1 MAASASPVPFAA
13 TAPLLVELFVEE
25 LPPKALKKLG
35 QAFAQQLFDALQ
47 AQGLSGSNAAVTPFA
62 TPRRLGAHIPGG
74 AARAAPRAQRQT
86 LFRGAGGLA
95 AGGQPTAALLKKLA
109 ALGLD
114 AAAVPTLQRA
124 PDGKAESLFVDTVL
138 PGVALADGLQKALH
152 QALTHLPIP
161 KVMTYQL
168 HQGTALPG
176 WDSVQFVR
184 PAHGLLA
191 LHGDAVV
198 PVTALGLQAGR
209 ATHGHRFEAAQDP
222 ITIDHADRYAS
233 ILREQGAVIASF
245 DERRAL
251 IESQLKTAA
260 SQAGQALTA
269 IKDEALLDEVAALVE
284 RPNVLVCQFEPEF
297 LQVPQ
302 ECLILTMKANQKYF
316 PLLDGAGKLT
326 HRFLVVSNISPQ
338 DPSAVIG
345 GNERVVRPRLQDA
358 KFFFDQDR
366 KKTLVSRVEQ
376 LAKVVAPEANFIN
389 QRDED
394 IVAPWLAK
402 HMPTSFAQYDIAD
415 KNKFANVPLGVTKK
429 TLIREF
435 PIDAYE
441 GGAFVRESAVANGEF
456 WLNDMARNRVGKMN
470 LQTGKPV
477 WYDVPSPGA
486 VAPHTMSVDGE
497 GNLWVTLLGGTGD
510 MAAMLNPKTESWRVY
525 GGFPKSVAAHDFAQA
540 SGYRMDAD
548 KNNIVWMTLVSHNK
562 LIGFNRTSGE
572 VTPMYD
578 LPIPDMGGTPEHIS
592 VYSAG
597 LTSDKNVWFTQ
608 NYGDVGRFNTETRKV
623 DYLLNY
629 HGAGPHRL
637 VIGDNDLVYVAVLGA
652 GQISVI
658 DGKQLKEVKE
668 KLNKS

>member
-1 MAASASPVPFAA
+1 MQTLFPRCGRVVMLPIVCLLSTGIAHALGLTGTVKQEDGQPVPGVMIKVTSASAAAIVTKVFTDAKGEYLVPD
-13 TAPLLVELFVEE
+13 LGKNVGVNSIYVETFKIGYEQTQ
-25 LPPKALKKLG
+25 PQAKALAVLQPKINKQSARVDFTLKPVTNIATQVPSSAWLASTPDSPEKHHTLVTCSQCHQLPNERMRQLAEGLAG
-35 QAFAQQLFDALQ
+35 QDEAQREQVWRAVTNSMRTAVYGALQ
-47 AQGLSGSNAAVTPFA
+47 AEHSMPLTP
-62 TPRRLGAHIPGG
+62 
-74 AARAAPRAQRQT
+74 
-86 LFRGAGGLA
+86 
-95 AGGQPTAALLKKLA
+95 
-109 ALGLD
+109 
-114 AAAVPTLQRA
+114 
-124 PDGKAESLFVDTVL
+124 
-138 PGVALADGLQKALH
+138 
-152 QALTHLPIP
+152 
-161 KVMTYQL
+161 
-168 HQGTALPG
+168 
-176 WDSVQFVR
+176 
-184 PAHGLLA
+184 
-191 LHGDAVV
+191 
-198 PVTALGLQAGR
+198 
-209 ATHGHRFEAAQDP
+209 
-222 ITIDHADRYAS
+222 
-233 ILREQGAVIASF
+233 
-245 DERRAL
+245 
-251 IESQLKTAA
+251 
-260 SQAGQALTA
+260 
-269 IKDEALLDEVAALVE
+269 
-284 RPNVLVCQFEPEF
+284 
-297 LQVPQ
+297 
-302 ECLILTMKANQKYF
+302 
-316 PLLDGAGKLT
+316 
-326 HRFLVVSNISPQ
+326 
-338 DPSAVIG
+338 
-345 GNERVVRPRLQDA
+345 
-358 KFFFDQDR
+358 
-366 KKTLVSRVEQ
+366 EQ
-376 LAKVVAPEANFIN
+376 LATVVSPEANFIN

-415 KNKFANVPLGVTKK
+415 KNKFADVPLGVTKK

-540 SGYRMDAD
+540 SGYRMDTD

-592 VYSAG
+592 VYSGG

-637 VIGDNDLVYVAVLGA
+637 VIGDNDLIYVAVLGA

-658 DGKQLKEVKE
+658 DGKQLKEVKRIDLPDRASSPYGIIWDKRRNALWLGTVNNDSLFKYDIRSGKFTE
-668 KLNKS
+668 YPVGIKDLHMRIVAVDKKTGDLWVASSPIPATDEEVRRVFLYRPGDV